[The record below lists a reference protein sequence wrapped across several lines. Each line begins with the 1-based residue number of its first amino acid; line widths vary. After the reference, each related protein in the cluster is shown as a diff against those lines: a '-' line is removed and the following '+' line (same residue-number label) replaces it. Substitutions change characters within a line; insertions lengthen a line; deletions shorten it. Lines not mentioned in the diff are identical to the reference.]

1 MKENFERLK
10 NDDFHLNIQVTK
22 IEPNNQIYEKTK
34 RVSTLSDTK
43 KKSLRDIAMNTK
55 EIKRQLLKPE
65 DLEFGN
71 LPIQKLLPVQF
82 VDCIESFSRI
92 ERSDNLIFIN
102 FKMKKK
108 WIDFLIDRIQNPAK
122 NHDNLISKQNQN
134 ETHIF
139 IDISEMENNKI
150 YNIYTITNNFR
161 FMFSDQSLYTNIV
174 CGKEYLSNYCEETN
188 AVIPQKEI
196 KKGLLNFI
204 FKKWS
209 N

>member
-1 MKENFERLK
+1 MQENFESTNK
-10 NDDFHLNIQVTK
+10 ENIQLNIKVRK
-22 IEPNNQIYEKTK
+22 FEPIIQSDAPKTK
-34 RVSTLSDTK
+34 SLSED
-43 KKSLRDIAMNTK
+43 KSQTK
-55 EIKRQLLKPE
+55 EIKWQVLKPE

-71 LPIQKLLPVQF
+71 LPIQKLLPVPF
-82 VDCIESFSRI
+82 VNCIESFSRI
-92 ERSDNLIFIN
+92 KKSDNLIFID

-108 WIDFLIDRIQNPAK
+108 WIDFLIDRIQNYDK
-122 NHDNLISKQNQN
+122 NHDNLMSKQNQN

-161 FMFSDQSLYTNIV
+161 FMFSDQSLYATIV

-196 KKGLLNFI
+196 KRGLLNFI
-204 FKKWS
+204 FKKWR

>member
-1 MKENFERLK
+1 MQENFESTNK
-10 NDDFHLNIQVTK
+10 ENIQLNIKVRK
-22 IEPNNQIYEKTK
+22 IEPFIQDDAPKTRYLATDKSQTKETK
-34 RVSTLSDTK
+34 RQV
-43 KKSLRDIAMNTK
+43 
-55 EIKRQLLKPE
+55 LKPE

-92 ERSDNLIFIN
+92 EGSDNLIYIN
-102 FKMKKK
+102 FEMKKI
-108 WIDFLIDRIQNPAK
+108 WIDFLIDRIQNSDK
-122 NHDNLISKQNQN
+122 NHGNLISKQNQN

-161 FMFSDQSLYTNIV
+161 FMFSDQSLYANIV
-174 CGKEYLSNYCEETN
+174 CGKEYLSNHCEETN
-188 AVIPQKEI
+188 AVIPQEEI
-196 KKGLLNFI
+196 KKGLLNYI
-204 FKKWS
+204 FKKWI

>member
-1 MKENFERLK
+1 MQENFESTNK
-10 NDDFHLNIQVTK
+10 ENIQLNIKVRK
-22 IEPNNQIYEKTK
+22 FEPIIQSDAPKTK
-34 RVSTLSDTK
+34 SLSED
-43 KKSLRDIAMNTK
+43 KSQTK
-55 EIKRQLLKPE
+55 EIKWQVLKPE

-71 LPIQKLLPVQF
+71 LPIQKLLPVPF
-82 VDCIESFSRI
+82 VNCIESFSRI
-92 ERSDNLIFIN
+92 KKSDNLIFID

-108 WIDFLIDRIQNPAK
+108 WIDFLVDRIQNYDK
-122 NHDNLISKQNQN
+122 NHDNLMSKQNQN

-161 FMFSDQSLYTNIV
+161 FMFSDQSLYATIV

-196 KKGLLNFI
+196 KRGLLNFI
-204 FKKWS
+204 FKKWR

>member
-1 MKENFERLK
+1 MQENFEST
-10 NDDFHLNIQVTK
+10 NENIQLNIKVRK
-22 IEPNNQIYEKTK
+22 FEPIIQSDAPTT
-34 RVSTLSDTK
+34 RSLSKD
-43 KKSLRDIAMNTK
+43 KSPTK
-55 EIKRQLLKPE
+55 EIKWQVLKPK
-65 DLEFGN
+65 DIEFGN

-92 ERSDNLIFIN
+92 EGSDNLIFIN

-108 WIDFLIDRIQNPAK
+108 WIDFLIDKVQNSDK
-122 NHDNLISKQNQN
+122 NHYNLISKQNQN
-134 ETHIF
+134 ESRINAE
-139 IDISEMENNKI
+139 ISELKNNKI

-161 FMFSDQSLYTNIV
+161 FMFSDQSLYANIV
-174 CGKEYLSNYCEETN
+174 CGKEYVSSYCEETN

-196 KKGLLNFI
+196 KSGLLNFI

>member
-1 MKENFERLK
+1 MQENFESTNK
-10 NDDFHLNIQVTK
+10 ENIQLNIKVRK
-22 IEPNNQIYEKTK
+22 FEPIIQSDAPKTK
-34 RVSTLSDTK
+34 SLSED
-43 KKSLRDIAMNTK
+43 KSQTK
-55 EIKRQLLKPE
+55 EIKWQVLKPE

-71 LPIQKLLPVQF
+71 LPIQKLLPVPF
-82 VDCIESFSRI
+82 VNCIESFSRI
-92 ERSDNLIFIN
+92 EKSDNLIFID
-102 FKMKKK
+102 FRMKKK

-161 FMFSDQSLYTNIV
+161 FMFSDQSLYATIV

-196 KKGLLNFI
+196 KRGLLNFI
-204 FKKWS
+204 FKKWR

>member
-1 MKENFERLK
+1 MQENFESTNK
-10 NDDFHLNIQVTK
+10 ENIQLNIKVRK
-22 IEPNNQIYEKTK
+22 FEPIIQSDAPKTK
-34 RVSTLSDTK
+34 SLSED
-43 KKSLRDIAMNTK
+43 KSQTK
-55 EIKRQLLKPE
+55 EIKWQVLKPE

-71 LPIQKLLPVQF
+71 LPIQKLLPVPF
-82 VDCIESFSRI
+82 VNCIESFSRI
-92 ERSDNLIFIN
+92 KKSDNLIFID

-108 WIDFLIDRIQNPAK
+108 WIDFLIDRIQNYDK
-122 NHDNLISKQNQN
+122 NHDNLMSKQNQN

-161 FMFSDQSLYTNIV
+161 FMFSDQSLYATIV

-196 KKGLLNFI
+196 KRGLLNFI

>member
-43 KKSLRDIAMNTK
+43 KKSLIDSAMNTK
-55 EIKRQLLKPE
+55 EIKWQVLKPE

-71 LPIQKLLPVQF
+71 LPIQKLLPVAF
-82 VDCIESFSRI
+82 VNCIESFSRI
-92 ERSDNLIFIN
+92 EGSDNLIFIDL
-102 FKMKKK
+102 KMKKK
-108 WIDFLIDRIQNPAK
+108 WIDFLIDRIQNSDK
-122 NHDNLISKQNQN
+122 NRDNLMSNENQNQTQLN
-134 ETHIF
+134 

-150 YNIYTITNNFR
+150 YNIYTITTNFR
-161 FMFSDQSLYTNIV
+161 FMFSDQSLYANIV
-174 CGKEYLSNYCEETN
+174 CGKEYLSNHCEETN
-188 AVIPQKEI
+188 AVTPQKEI
-196 KKGLLNFI
+196 KKGLLNYI